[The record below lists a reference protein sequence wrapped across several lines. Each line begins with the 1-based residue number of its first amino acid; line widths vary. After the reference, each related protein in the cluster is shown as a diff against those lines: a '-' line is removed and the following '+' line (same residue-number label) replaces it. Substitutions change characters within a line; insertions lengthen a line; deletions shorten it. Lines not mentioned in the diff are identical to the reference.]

1 MKQSLPQVGVPD
13 PEHKTS
19 PILDEQELDEK
30 AGARDDE
37 LEEGCCYFNDRE
49 YPLGTYVQSG
59 DEVLKCSG
67 RGVWRKITR

>member
-1 MKQSLPQVGVPD
+1 MNRPLPQVGVPD
-13 PEHKTS
+13 PEHRTS

-37 LEEGCCYFNDRE
+37 IEEGCCYFNDQE
-49 YPLGTYVQSG
+49 YPLGTYVRSG